1 MKYPR
6 AVQILQPG
14 QYPTNLGP
22 DGTCSIRT
30 AVIRERSEI
39 PMVPKSQ
46 PVDIYALLGL
56 SDHSENRGY
65 CRALTNHSG
74 SGRGMLITAAC
85 EKFSI
90 SHSALYDLS
99 LFQTGE
105 SDWILRAKI
114 TKEGKRYIADD
125 EDLDEKLGDD
135 TVNLS
140 AILGNKDGHFEWG
153 SSAFDKSAVNIS
165 LKGRKLVAD
174 LQDRTG
180 AFRSNVEVDLDS
192 HLDICEYS
200 DEQNMEKTRYR
211 FTVTQLP
218 PPRVELWCCALM
230 ERRITS
236 VIRIPT
242 SLNLWSFCTK
252 MILVAKGLVSGHHTN
267 SSQTGVGTYTPS
279 GVDVKQGGR
288 LSQEMDKAVACVIR
302 LQVIDGYRYL
312 METYQ
317 AGDRICLFG
326 FSRGAFTARALAGMI
341 HSDGA
346 WKSLPNQNDGSE
358 VEEKVADG
366 ALSMTDG
373 IEDPDQVK
381 PEDFK
386 QTFSAIWPKTLPWID
401 YNPSIRHFRNV
412 YRQALALDE
421 NRGNFSPS
429 LWTHARTNTNNQT
442 AYEVWFRG
450 EHSDIG
456 GGADYPTPPHETFKQ
471 SMLSNIPLRW
481 MIRQFMDSAVKSGII
496 LDAKAVERY
505 RTKGVLERVPNPDDP
520 TPWSNYEAER
530 RKLADEADQRDICH
544 QIYDS
549 RGETFSWKRLGYGLL
564 ELAPFKKRI
573 QTTDGYTEKRG
584 WNFWK
589 SRTVFL
595 PPGPYPVNLH
605 ASVLAFQA
613 SLLAQKLAE
622 YKPRATIEYVDS
634 RGKKLSEER
643 YEGSKAHES
652 PSSESTLSKAYNKV
666 ASGVSSGVSRL
677 KSFFRR
683 G

>member
-1 MKYPR
+1 
-6 AVQILQPG
+6 
-14 QYPTNLGP
+14 
-22 DGTCSIRT
+22 
-30 AVIRERSEI
+30 
-39 PMVPKSQ
+39 
-46 PVDIYALLGL
+46 
-56 SDHSENRGY
+56 
-65 CRALTNHSG
+65 
-74 SGRGMLITAAC
+74 MLITAAC
-85 EKFSI
+85 KKFSI

-218 PPRVELWCCALM
+218 PPRNTNVVKLVELLYKDDPS
-230 ERRITS
+230 RQR
-236 VIRIPT
+236 
-242 SLNLWSFCTK
+242 
-252 MILVAKGLVSGHHTN
+252 
-267 SSQTGVGTYTPS
+267 TGVGTYTPS

-288 LSQEMDKAVACVIR
+288 LSQEVDKAVAWY
-302 LQVIDGYRYL
+302 LNQHVIDGYRYL

-341 HSDGA
+341 HSVGLLPRHNVEHVPFAFRVYEKAEDYSKDGA
-346 WKSLPNQNDGSE
+346 WKSLPNQNNGSE

-386 QTFSAIWPKTLPWID
+386 QTFSISLKIDFVGVWDTVASVGAIWPKTLPWID
-401 YNPSIRHFRNV
+401 YNPSIRHF
-412 YRQALALDE
+412 RQALALDE

-584 WNFWK
+584 
-589 SRTVFL
+589 
-595 PPGPYPVNLH
+595 
-605 ASVLAFQA
+605 
-613 SLLAQKLAE
+613 
-622 YKPRATIEYVDS
+622 
-634 RGKKLSEER
+634 
-643 YEGSKAHES
+643 
-652 PSSESTLSKAYNKV
+652 
-666 ASGVSSGVSRL
+666 
-677 KSFFRR
+677 
-683 G
+683 

>member
-1 MKYPR
+1 
-6 AVQILQPG
+6 
-14 QYPTNLGP
+14 
-22 DGTCSIRT
+22 
-30 AVIRERSEI
+30 
-39 PMVPKSQ
+39 
-46 PVDIYALLGL
+46 
-56 SDHSENRGY
+56 
-65 CRALTNHSG
+65 
-74 SGRGMLITAAC
+74 MLITAAC

-99 LFQTGE
+99 LRE
-105 SDWILRAKI
+105 
-114 TKEGKRYIADD
+114 RYIADD

-218 PPRVELWCCALM
+218 PPRNTNVVKLVELLYKDDPS
-230 ERRITS
+230 RQR
-236 VIRIPT
+236 
-242 SLNLWSFCTK
+242 
-252 MILVAKGLVSGHHTN
+252 
-267 SSQTGVGTYTPS
+267 TGVGTYTPS

-288 LSQEMDKAVACVIR
+288 LSQEMDKAVAWY
-302 LQVIDGYRYL
+302 LNQHVIDGI
-312 METYQ
+312 

-341 HSDGA
+341 HSVGLLPRHNVEHVPFAFRVYEKAEDYSKDGA

-386 QTFSAIWPKTLPWID
+386 QTFSISLKIDFVGVWDTVASVGAIWPKTLPWID
-401 YNPSIRHFRNV
+401 YNPSIRHF
-412 YRQALALDE
+412 RQALALDE

-584 WNFWK
+584 
-589 SRTVFL
+589 
-595 PPGPYPVNLH
+595 
-605 ASVLAFQA
+605 
-613 SLLAQKLAE
+613 
-622 YKPRATIEYVDS
+622 
-634 RGKKLSEER
+634 
-643 YEGSKAHES
+643 
-652 PSSESTLSKAYNKV
+652 
-666 ASGVSSGVSRL
+666 
-677 KSFFRR
+677 
-683 G
+683 